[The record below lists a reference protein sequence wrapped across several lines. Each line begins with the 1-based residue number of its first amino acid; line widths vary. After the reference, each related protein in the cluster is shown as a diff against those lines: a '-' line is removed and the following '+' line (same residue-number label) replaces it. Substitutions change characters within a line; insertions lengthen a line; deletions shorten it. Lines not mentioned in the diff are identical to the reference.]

1 MNSDATVTGCVFEN
15 NTGIYGGAITT
26 QAPAGAKTLTIK
38 ESNFTANAAYT
49 GGAVYVGDNVKYT
62 IEDSIFDANNKATG
76 EGSPGYTSG
85 GGAIQIWHAGEGTI
99 DNVTIKNSI
108 ATQGGAIGVEGA
120 TVTIKD
126 SKL

>member
-1 MNSDATVTGCVFEN
+1 MTLVVQQFVFEN

-76 EGSPGYTSG
+76 EG
-85 GGAIQIWHAGEGTI
+85 QCNH
-99 DNVTIKNSI
+99 
-108 ATQGGAIGVEGA
+108 
-120 TVTIKD
+120 
-126 SKL
+126 